1 MANKNCQ
8 QIKVTLIFKFPKL
21 LRKFVILL
29 KQRKY
34 FYFIFI
40 SIFFFVYNVTES
52 IYVYAIKAL
61 KYLQRNKYGKLNKN
75 YRNIPIIEMK

>member
-8 QIKVTLIFKFPKL
+8 QIKVTLIFEFPKL